1 MRTTQLQNGT
11 QTFVNRRS
19 TGRDADDLPCIPASS
34 PRNRVRLA
42 EPAGPTRRRE
52 RQILA
57 SIRGSF
63 DILVS
68 HLEADLGLRMQPETC
83 ATMLSDFLISEG
95 WTCQALHRNNLHW
108 MLAIHARPLPLH
120 GCHLGQRADTNGRSV
135 DDANA
140 SAFAGARIIHALRK
154 ARPDLSVDA
163 AGRLSFAPLRPFPL
177 LRLRH
182 RPAVIDP
189 AMRTTP
195 APDHARPADPSPLPA
210 TPVASTSARS
220 KARLV
225 PPSLETLTGGGREQ
239 DDYSD
244 ESLILRLLEPAR
256 DQDNAGRPLLVLTL
270 QRRQRW
276 EHALPRRPDL
286 LAIARDFIPER
297 WIA

>member
-19 TGRDADDLPCIPASS
+19 TGRDADDLPCIPAS
-34 PRNRVRLA
+34 PPQNRLRLA
-42 EPAGPTRRRE
+42 EPAGPMRRRE

-57 SIRGSF
+57 SIRGNF

-68 HLEADLGLRMQPETC
+68 HLEADLGLRMRPEAC
-83 ATMLSDFLISEG
+83 ATMLSDFLISQG

-108 MLAIHARPLPLH
+108 MLATHARPLPLH
-120 GCHLGQRADTNGRSV
+120 GCRLSQRADTNDRIA

-140 SAFAGARIIHALRK
+140 SAFAGARFIHALRK
-154 ARPDLSVDA
+154 ARPDFSLDA
-163 AGRLSFAPLRPFPL
+163 AGRLSFAPLHPFPR

-189 AMRTTP
+189 AERTTP
-195 APDHARPADPSPLPA
+195 EPDQTLPADPSPLPA
-210 TPVASTSARS
+210 TPAASTSARS
-220 KARLV
+220 KSSPV
-225 PPSLETLTGGGREQ
+225 PPSLGTLTGGGHEQ
-239 DDYSD
+239 DNLSD
-244 ESLILRLLEPAR
+244 EALIFRLLEPAR
-256 DQDNAGRPLLVLTL
+256 DPDSAGRPLLVLTL
-270 QRRQRW
+270 QRRLRW